1 MYYNINWSI
10 SSSRSA
16 TPVYSAPVAPQPA
29 PAPKANDGDAD
40 DGVAAA
46 SAQIGNVIKHALE
59 TSGPVGTLLNMTVK

>member
-1 MYYNINWSI
+1 MGMSI

-29 PAPKANDGDAD
+29 ATPKANDGDAD
-40 DGVAAA
+40 DGAAA
-46 SAQIGNVIKHALE
+46 AATQIGNVIKHALE